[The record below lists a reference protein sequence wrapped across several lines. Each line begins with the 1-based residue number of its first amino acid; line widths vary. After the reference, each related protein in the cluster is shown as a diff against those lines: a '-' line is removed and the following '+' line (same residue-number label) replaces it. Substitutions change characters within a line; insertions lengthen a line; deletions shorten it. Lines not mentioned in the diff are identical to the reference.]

1 MRLNGTFEIEQT
13 DGTVILTAL
22 TDLGEFELEYV
33 KRHFAETLDLLSMRH
48 IDNVVV
54 DLNHADYYGSSAL
67 GFFVSLWK
75 LVANNGGQLVLCNVS
90 KHGAEILHITHLD
103 RVWDVVRTKDDALQS
118 IRRKECYCAATSV

>member
-1 MRLNGTFEIEQT
+1 MKLNGTFEIEQT

-33 KRHFAETLDLLSMRH
+33 KRRFEETLERLAMRH
-48 IDNVVV
+48 IDNVIV

-75 LVANNGGQLVLCNVS
+75 LVAGNGGQLVLCAVS
-90 KHGAEILHITHLD
+90 KHGAEILRVTHLD
-103 RVWDVVRTKDDALQS
+103 RLWDIFDSRDDALQS
-118 IRRKECYCAATSV
+118 LLEKEHRCAASCA